1 MEKRITKRIKDKA
14 TKSMHTVGTVKDFEE
29 DCILFNGEW
38 IEKLNSIKV
47 RVIFGKNIE
56 KKRLCR
62 HDKNY
67 YHFWKS
73 DIPVIN
79 LIVDS
84 KNMIKVLKN
93 TSL

>member
-38 IEKLNSIKV
+38 IEKLNGIKV

-56 KKRLCR
+56 KSACA
-62 HDKNY
+62 
-67 YHFWKS
+67 
-73 DIPVIN
+73 V
-79 LIVDS
+79 
-84 KNMIKVLKN
+84 MIRIIITFGNQIFL
-93 TSL
+93 